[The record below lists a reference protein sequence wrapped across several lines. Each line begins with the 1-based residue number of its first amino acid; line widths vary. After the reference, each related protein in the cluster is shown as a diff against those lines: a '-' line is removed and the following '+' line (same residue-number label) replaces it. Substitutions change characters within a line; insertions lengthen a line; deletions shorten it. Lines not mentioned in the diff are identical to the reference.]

1 MTAKAARSRLMALA
15 NRALGGKSMAIILL
29 GIISAALFYGDALI
43 TPAISVLSAVEGL
56 RSPRRRLQDYVVP
69 LTVLILFGLFAVQSH
84 GTARVA
90 AFFGPIT
97 LVWFI
102 ALASAALPIS
112 RRTPACSLPSIRPT
126 A

>member
-1 MTAKAARSRLMALA
+1 M
-15 NRALGGKSMAIILL
+15 
-29 GIISAALFYGDALI
+29 
-43 TPAISVLSAVEGL
+43 
-56 RSPRRRLQDYVVP
+56 P

-102 ALASAALPIS
+102 TLALGGHRPYRRESGVLAALN
-112 RRTPACSLPSIRPT
+112 PST